1 MNAGQEQG
9 TIFRYSARAA
19 KGQFGQQWDE
29 SQARSW
35 DCGHSLTATAGETS
49 PEVDR
54 QESMGYRKRGL
65 GTLGEG
71 AFPFLMRSRLRQFL
85 PEAGPYLAQKE
96 A

>member
-9 TIFRYSARAA
+9 NIFGYSARAA

-29 SQARSW
+29 SQARFVGLRPQLNRNCRR
-35 DCGHSLTATAGETS
+35 DLAGGG
-49 PEVDR
+49 PAGIDGL
-54 QESMGYRKRGL
+54 QKRGL